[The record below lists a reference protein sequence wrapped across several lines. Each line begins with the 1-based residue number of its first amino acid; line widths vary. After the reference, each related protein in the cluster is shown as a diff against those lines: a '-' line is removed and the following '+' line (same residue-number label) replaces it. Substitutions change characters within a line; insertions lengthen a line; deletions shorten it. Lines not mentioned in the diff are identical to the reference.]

1 MTVRA
6 WKVQVLKQMKDKI
19 PHPQVAQQI
28 WIIVQQQMRVAT
40 GVPKHVVP
48 GSQPK
53 ELLQEVIS
61 MDRFQINS
69 KHYNIGC

>member
-1 MTVRA
+1 
-6 WKVQVLKQMKDKI
+6 MKDKI

-28 WIIVQQQMRVAT
+28 WIIVQQQMRVVT

-53 ELLQEVIS
+53 ELLQEVI
-61 MDRFQINS
+61 
-69 KHYNIGC
+69 

>member
-1 MTVRA
+1 
-6 WKVQVLKQMKDKI
+6 
-19 PHPQVAQQI
+19 
-28 WIIVQQQMRVAT
+28 
-40 GVPKHVVP
+40 VVP